1 MPHNTRTQAARD
13 GRPAPAQGYRAA
25 MPAASSS
32 TASGRRKAIQHPGRF
47 AVVSI
52 GLMLV
57 ASIGLIAV
65 LSADTETTTQ
75 RTPSG
80 DVTDVSPA
88 PNTIVP
94 PQSAIVV
101 DLRDD
106 LTGSLQVCGPT
117 RSCVDIP
124 DDQVERVVA
133 LGRVSFQPGP
143 GKEIDRFQPGVN
155 TVIVNIERQDDPG
168 VLFDRYQWSFTSK
181 S

>member
-1 MPHNTRTQAARD
+1 MPT
-13 GRPAPAQGYRAA
+13 APT
-25 MPAASSS
+25 S

-47 AVVSI
+47 AVVCV

-94 PQSAIVV
+94 PQSA
-101 DLRDD
+101 
-106 LTGSLQVCGPT
+106 
-117 RSCVDIP
+117 
-124 DDQVERVVA
+124 
-133 LGRVSFQPGP
+133 
-143 GKEIDRFQPGVN
+143 
-155 TVIVNIERQDDPG
+155 
-168 VLFDRYQWSFTSK
+168 
-181 S
+181 